1 MHVCLIMIISLKV
14 PSFPL
19 LPHVRI
25 LIVMLVRQSLNF
37 ALRKKMASSRL
48 SLVGCPEFLDSVLF
62 CMVDCVDDTC
72 SKYGIRFV
80 KEYRNK
86 DKGLLQMDKE
96 SNQKIE

>member
-25 LIVMLVRQSLNF
+25 LIVMLVRKSLNF

-62 CMVDCVDDTC
+62 CVDDTC
-72 SKYGIRFV
+72 SKYGISFA

-86 DKGLLQMDKE
+86 DKDLLQMDIE